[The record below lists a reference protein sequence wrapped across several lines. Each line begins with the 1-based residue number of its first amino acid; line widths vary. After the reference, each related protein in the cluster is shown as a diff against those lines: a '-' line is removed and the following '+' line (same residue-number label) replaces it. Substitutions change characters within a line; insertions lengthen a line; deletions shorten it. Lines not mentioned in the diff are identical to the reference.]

1 MQIVLLIVTVILAL
15 GAALGTAA
23 VVLSLFFRLITKLQ

>member
-1 MQIVLLIVTVILAL
+1 MQVVLLVITVILSV

-23 VVLSLFFRLITKLQ
+23 IVLSLFFRLIAKQ